1 MALPCCQLIKM
12 KKIVEDTL
20 SKLRFDDT
28 PDKRENKSTNPQE
41 KLEYSQENK
50 TKDTP
55 DSSLWEIDQEETT
68 TPVAPDKKD
77 KNSPGDK
84 DEGLEKILE
93 GLTTT
98 IKVIGCGGA
107 GTNTIARCVEE
118 SVHGADLIALNTDAQ
133 HLLSTNSPHKILIGR
148 HITRGLGAGSLPHLG
163 KEAAVESEAD
173 IRQVI
178 QGSDMVF
185 ITCGLGGG
193 TGTGA
198 SPVVAKLA
206 RGEGALTLAIVTLPF
221 GVEGRIRM
229 DNAQSGLAQLR
240 ELCDTVIVVP
250 NDKLLELAPR
260 LPLNAAFKV
269 ADEILMRSIKGITE
283 MITIPGLINLDF
295 ADLKTIMER
304 GGVAMIGMGESD
316 SENRAVDAVSEAL
329 NSPLLDVDVSNAT
342 GALINVIGGDDM
354 TIKEAEGVVEELYS
368 RISPDATII
377 WGASLDKSLTK
388 SIRALIVL
396 TGVKSKQ
403 ILGSSME
410 QETDTHQEHGI
421 DIIR

>member
-1 MALPCCQLIKM
+1 L
-12 KKIVEDTL
+12 
-20 SKLRFDDT
+20 
-28 PDKRENKSTNPQE
+28 
-41 KLEYSQENK
+41 
-50 TKDTP
+50 
-55 DSSLWEIDQEETT
+55 
-68 TPVAPDKKD
+68 
-77 KNSPGDK
+77 
-84 DEGLEKILE
+84 
-93 GLTTT
+93 
-98 IKVIGCGGA
+98 
-107 GTNTIARCVEE
+107 
-118 SVHGADLIALNTDAQ
+118 
-133 HLLSTNSPHKILIGR
+133 
-148 HITRGLGAGSLPHLG
+148 
-163 KEAAVESEAD
+163 ESEAD

-206 RGEGALTLAIVTLPF
+206 RVEGALTLAIVTIPF
-221 GVEGRIRM
+221 SVEGRIRM

-295 ADLKTIMER
+295 ADLKTIMQR

-316 SENRAVDAVSEAL
+316 SENRAIDAVQEAL

-342 GALINVIGGDDM
+342 GALINVIGGKDM

-377 WGASLDKSLTK
+377 WGASLDKALK
-388 SIRALIVL
+388 KAIRALIVL

-403 ILGSSME
+403 ILGASKE
-410 QETDTHQEHGI
+410 TETDTQQEHGI

>member
-20 SKLRFDDT
+20 SKLRFEDT
-28 PDKRENKSTNPQE
+28 PDKGDTKNSSNLDE
-41 KLEYSQENK
+41 KLEYSQEN
-50 TKDTP
+50 TPHPEPWDTDP
-55 DSSLWEIDQEETT
+55 KETVI
-68 TPVAPDKKD
+68 PAESHKKQQD
-77 KNSPGDK
+77 FPPDK

-133 HLLSTNSPHKILIGR
+133 HLLSTNSPHKLLIGR
-148 HITRGLGAGSLPHLG
+148 HITRGLGAGSLPQLG
-163 KEAAVESEAD
+163 KEAAVESESD

-221 GVEGRIRM
+221 SVEGRIRM

-240 ELCDTVIVVP
+240 QLCDTVIVVP

-342 GALINVIGGDDM
+342 GALINVIGGEDM

>member
-1 MALPCCQLIKM
+1 M
-12 KKIVEDTL
+12 
-20 SKLRFDDT
+20 
-28 PDKRENKSTNPQE
+28 
-41 KLEYSQENK
+41 
-50 TKDTP
+50 
-55 DSSLWEIDQEETT
+55 
-68 TPVAPDKKD
+68 
-77 KNSPGDK
+77 
-84 DEGLEKILE
+84 
-93 GLTTT
+93 
-98 IKVIGCGGA
+98 
-107 GTNTIARCVEE
+107 
-118 SVHGADLIALNTDAQ
+118 
-133 HLLSTNSPHKILIGR
+133 
-148 HITRGLGAGSLPHLG
+148 
-163 KEAAVESEAD
+163 ESEAD

-221 GVEGRIRM
+221 SVEGRIRM

-240 ELCDTVIVVP
+240 QLCDTVIVVP

-316 SENRAVDAVSEAL
+316 SENRAIDAVSEAL

-342 GALINVIGGDDM
+342 GALINVIGGEDM

-377 WGASLDKSLTK
+377 WGASLDTSLTK